1 MNCPYSD
8 PLPWA
13 DRFEQ
18 HAEQEQQA
26 CIALVKLDP
35 TTRWWEC
42 LTRARSGRFPTLIGL
57 IDHRVKFEGSFA
69 GGNTPSFASAFITA
83 GILAPRLRRYL
94 PFANWLEKA

>member
-1 MNCPYSD
+1 MD
-8 PLPWA
+8 
-13 DRFEQ
+13 
-18 HAEQEQQA
+18 
-26 CIALVKLDP
+26 
-35 TTRWWEC
+35 
-42 LTRARSGRFPTLIGL
+42 ARSGRAETLIGL